1 MIDRPG
7 TAPKKIV
14 PFAPTSKP
22 DASDEGGESAERS
35 GHAIVALLK
44 EAADVTK
51 ETCERA
57 VETAHQLSVKLRA
70 AEDRVRELESESR
83 QWQVRATQA
92 EKWLVRIHQEIEDR
106 FFGPEAAP
114 RAQQPG
120 RAEA

>member
-1 MIDRPG
+1 MIERPG
-7 TAPKKIV
+7 LAPKKIV
-14 PFAPTSKP
+14 PFGPTPKADVP
-22 DASDEGGESAERS
+22 DDGDPAERS

-70 AEDRVRELESESR
+70 AEDRIRELESESK
-83 QWQVRATQA
+83 QLQVRATQA

-106 FFGPEAAP
+106 FFGPEVAP
-114 RAQQPG
+114 RVSQTG
-120 RAEA
+120 RAEG